1 MEIIVRIL
9 INAFAVAMAAYILPG
24 ISLANFWVAIMVVLV
39 LGALN
44 IFVKPIIL
52 LFTLPINLLTLGFF
66 TLVINAFIIMMASF
80 LIPGFWVAGF
90 ISALMF
96 SIVLAIFNMVLE
108 VFV

>member
-1 MEIIVRIL
+1 
-9 INAFAVAMAAYILPG
+9 
-24 ISLANFWVAIMVVLV
+24 
-39 LGALN
+39 
-44 IFVKPIIL
+44 
-52 LFTLPINLLTLGFF
+52 
-66 TLVINAFIIMMASF
+66 MMASF